1 MENDWGQGAVNNNVG
16 WGQAANN
23 NFGWGKS
30 HILSY
35 SGQTNIDG
43 IIDILN
49 TVAPIIS
56 GTAQEGQTVSCSSG
70 VWAGSTPISYA
81 YKWKR
86 NGNNITGATNAD
98 YILVSADVSQT
109 ITCEVTAT
117 NNAGSASA
125 ISNSIT
131 PIASTDP
138 NAQAFITAAN
148 ITDPTQ
154 KSAINQLVVDL
165 KGYGIWTKMKAIYP
179 FVGGTASTH
188 KYNLKDPRDLDA
200 AFRLVFNGG
209 WTHSSNG
216 ATPNGTNGYANTKL
230 IPSTSLAANSSHLSF
245 YSRSNISQIVSEM
258 GSRNGNDSTG
268 ILLVIGRS
276 LNTSQYR
283 VNTGAIYINYSDTN
297 SLGMMTVNRTASN
310 LQNSFRNGVLK
321 STDTTSSNGLTTLEI
336 TISGWNIGYISGYS
350 SKQCAF
356 ATIGDGLTNTEATD
370 LYSAVQAF
378 QTTLSR
384 NV

>member
-1 MENDWGQGAVNNNVG
+1 MANDIGWGQGSINNTNGWGQGANNSNG
-16 WGQAANN
+16 WGNVQ
-23 NFGWGKS
+23 
-30 HILSY
+30 LTSY
-35 SGQTNIDG
+35 SGETEIDG
-43 IIDILN
+43 GNIPTN
-49 TVAPIIS
+49 TVAPSITGI
-56 GTAQEGQTVSCSSG
+56 AKVGQVVSCSTGTWSG
-70 VWAGSTPISYA
+70 IPTYTFQWYRDEAVISDA
-81 YKWKR
+81 I
-86 NGNNITGATNAD
+86 NSD
-98 YILVSADVSQT
+98 YILVTDDIGANISC
-109 ITCEVTAT
+109 IVTAT
-117 NNAGSASA
+117 NFIGSATA
-125 ISNSIT
+125 DSNIIV
-131 PIASTDP
+131 PIASTDAD
-138 NAQAFITAAN
+138 AQAFITAAS
-148 ITDPTQ
+148 ITDDTQ
-154 KSAINQLVVDL
+154 KSAINTLVTDL
-165 KGYGIWTKMKAIYP
+165 KGYGIWSKMKAIYP

-200 AFRLVFNGG
+200 AYRLVFSGG

-283 VNTGAIYINYSDTN
+283 VNTGATYINYSDTN

>member
-30 HILSY
+30 HIISY

-86 NGNNITGATNAD
+86 NGNNITGATNAN
-98 YILVSADVSQT
+98 YTLVSADVSQI

-165 KGYGIWTKMKAIYP
+165 KGYGIWAKMKAIYP

-188 KYNLKDPRDLDA
+188 KWNLKDPRDLDA

-216 ATPNGTNGYANTKL
+216 ATPNGTNGFADTFL
-230 IPSTSLAANSSHLSF
+230 IPNNTLSVNSAHIAKYNRTNDILGVKIDGCYSNPTTSYFQQNYSSANG
-245 YSRSNISQIVSEM
+245 II
-258 GSRNGNDSTG
+258 GN
-268 ILLVIGRS
+268 
-276 LNTSQYR
+276 
-283 VNTGAIYINYSDTN
+283 GAIASYTATDSRGLFITSRTTN
-297 SLGMMTVNRTASN
+297 SLIKVI
-310 LQNSFRNGVLK
+310 RNTTLL
-321 STDTTSSNGLTTLEI
+321 TTNTSSVTAIPLL
-336 TISGWNIGYISGYS
+336 SFCIGARNDG
-350 SKQCAF
+350 SKTYYNSYQAAF
-356 ATIGDGLTNTEATD
+356 TSLGDGLNDTEMAN
-370 LYSAVQAF
+370 LYTAVQAF
-378 QTTLSR
+378 QTTLGR
-384 NV
+384 QV